1 MRRGHRVRHPPGVR
15 DGTMISSAQAR
26 SDTTTDVLQPYVAR
40 LVRYWDEE
48 TPGSLHRPVEGTMA
62 LVDISGFTRVS
73 ERLARHGHVGAEEVT
88 EVIDGTFGRLLPA
101 AYAFGANLLKFGGDA
116 QLLLFTGD
124 DHHLRAVAAADA
136 MRTELRR
143 IDGFATSAGNVALRM
158 SVGVHS
164 GTFDFFLVGGSHR
177 ESIVAGPAATR
188 TVQMEAAA
196 SAAQI
201 LLSPE
206 TAQLLPRSCVGA
218 QSGPGFLLRRAP
230 EVEQVGF
237 RAAESPAVDLEQF
250 VPLGLRETL
259 LSGTIDPEH
268 RPAAIAFI
276 RYVGFDRLVQKDPVY
291 AAGELDELVSNV
303 QGVAD
308 SHGVTFLAT
317 DIAPDGGK
325 IILTAGVPDTAGN
338 NEEQMLLAV
347 REIRSCAPGDLP
359 LRIGINTGYVFAG
372 AVGPGYRRTYTIMG
386 DAVNLAARIM
396 EQAPTGE
403 VYATREVLDASR
415 TTFRVS
421 APEPFFVKGKA
432 QPVHAL
438 SVGKPEGS
446 RTAEQVTTPLV
457 GRDEELAVLTRAWAD
472 ARERRGGVVEVSA
485 GVGMG
490 KSRLLHEL
498 LAATQPERVITA
510 ECRLYRTATPYF
522 PFRTLLREAWGLE
535 DGDPAAT
542 EAALTDLVRTRVPD
556 LEPWLAL
563 VGVPLGLA
571 LPESSQVAELDDQ
584 FRPSRTHATVS
595 ALLRATNDQPTLF
608 LIEGTQ
614 WMDEASRDLLNTL
627 IAGIEPLPWLI
638 ILSRQPGDEG
648 FVATDDPIVRHI
660 ELPPLDVADAREL
673 LQRATTGVP
682 LLSSQVDTL
691 AARAEGNP
699 LFLLELLQ
707 TLRAG
712 AAVDHLPQSVEG
724 LIAARID
731 TLPPADRNLLRRLA
745 VLGTGF
751 RTEYAAAVLGGS
763 GDDPGLLT
771 STLRRLDHFLSVD
784 SGDRVRFRHSLIRD
798 VAYEGLPFKMRRELH
813 ARVGDAIRASS
824 SDQPAGQAE
833 LLSVHYSEAHRWQE
847 AWEFSRQAGDSAK
860 EIYANLE
867 AATFYRRALTASRHV
882 PDLPSAAVADVAE
895 ALGDV
900 LELAGLFEESVGAFR
915 QAARLMRDDPIRC
928 ADLLLKRAR
937 ARART
942 GAYSTAYRELSIGR
956 RLVTEIGSLQALG
969 ATARLNAL
977 NAQIRQLQEHPQ
989 AALRL
994 AAQAMAEAEASGERE
1009 ALARSYQVLDAA
1021 HVMLGQSAKA
1031 VYGERALAI
1040 YEELGDLPGTA
1051 IVTNNLGGRA
1061 YWEGEWERAVK
1072 FYARARD
1079 AFVRAGNEAEAA
1091 ACGAN
1096 IGEVLVSQG
1105 RLEAAEEVLVP
1116 SVRVLRAHGLVDAA
1130 IFADI
1135 QLARLQLLRGDV
1147 GAMDR
1152 LSALRAE
1159 AIRTGQVQSAIEAA
1173 ILLAHG
1179 LVIAGMPEEALVTL
1193 TETERGSGG
1202 EAELYGSMIARTR
1215 AQALAALHRTGEAR
1229 DAVAAGLTQAREQG
1243 LAFEVAQLRL
1253 VEAGLIEDASTAEL
1267 VRTEAKGLLRELG
1280 VVDTAPSS
1288 TR

>member
-1 MRRGHRVRHPPGVR
+1 MTTSARARA
-15 DGTMISSAQAR
+15 GT
-26 SDTTTDVLQPYVAR
+26 DTTDVLQPYVAR
-40 LVRYWDEE
+40 MVRYWDHE
-48 TPGSLHRPVEGTMA
+48 TPGSLHRPVDGTMA

-143 IDGFATSAGNVALRM
+143 IEGFATNAGNVALRM
-158 SVGVHS
+158 SVGVHT

-177 ESIVAGPAATR
+177 ELIVAGPAATR
-188 TVQMEAAA
+188 TVQMEGAA

-206 TAQLLPRSCVGA
+206 TAQLLPRSSLGA

-230 EVEQVGF
+230 EVEQSGF

-250 VPLGLRETL
+250 VPRGLRQTL

-268 RPAAIAFI
+268 RPAAVAFL
-276 RYVGFDRLVQKDPVY
+276 RYVGFDRLVRNDPTH
-291 AAGELDELVSNV
+291 AADVLDVLVGSV
-303 QGVAD
+303 QRFAD

-317 DIAPDGGK
+317 DIAADGGK
-325 IILTAGVPDTAGN
+325 ILLTAGVPDTAGN

-347 REIRSCAPGDLP
+347 REIRHCAPDGLA
-359 LRIGINTGYVFAG
+359 LRIGINSGYVFAG

-403 VYATREVLDASR
+403 VYATRDVLDRSR
-415 TTFRVS
+415 TTFQVS

-432 QPVHAL
+432 QPVHAF

-446 RTAEQVTTPLV
+446 RTAEQVTAPLV
-457 GRDEELAVLTRAWAD
+457 GRDEELAFLTRAWAD
-472 ARERRGGVVEVSA
+472 ARERRGGVVEIAA

-490 KSRLLHEL
+490 KSRLVHEL
-498 LAATQPERVITA
+498 LAAAQPERVVA
-510 ECRLYRTATPYF
+510 VECRLYRTTTPYF
-522 PFRTLLREAWGLE
+522 PFRALLQEAWGLD

-542 EAALTDLVRTRVPD
+542 EAALTELVRTRAPD

-563 VGVPLGLA
+563 IGTPLGLA
-571 LPESSQVAELDDQ
+571 LPESPQVAELDDQ
-584 FRPSRTHATVS
+584 FRPTRTHAAVS
-595 ALLRATNDQPTLF
+595 ALLRATNDRPTMF
-608 LIEGTQ
+608 LIDGTQ
-614 WMDEASRDLLNTL
+614 WMDEASRDLMNTL
-627 IAGIEPLPWLI
+627 IAGIAPVPWLI
-638 ILSRQPGDEG
+638 ILSRQPGDDG
-648 FVATDDPIVRHI
+648 FVATENPLVRRI
-660 ELPPLDVADAREL
+660 DLPPLDVDHARVL
-673 LQRATTGVP
+673 LQQATTGVP

-699 LFLLELLQ
+699 LFLLELLHA
-707 TLRAG
+707 LRAG
-712 AAVDHLPQSVEG
+712 AAVDYLPQSVEG

-731 TLPPADRNLLRRLA
+731 TLAPTDRNLLRRLA
-745 VLGTGF
+745 VLGAGF
-751 RTEYAAAVLGGS
+751 RQEHTPAVLGRSAEDLGWLLKTLGRL
-763 GDDPGLLT
+763 GD
-771 STLRRLDHFLSVD
+771 FLSVET
-784 SGDRVRFRHSLIRD
+784 GGWVRFQHSLIRD
-798 VAYEGLPFKMRRELH
+798 VAYEGLPFKTRQELH
-813 ARVGDAIRASS
+813 AQVGDAIRASS
-824 SDQPAGQAE
+824 SDRPAGQVE
-833 LLSVHYSEAHRWQE
+833 LLSVHYSEAHRWPE
-847 AWEFSRQAGDSAK
+847 AWAFSLQAGDGAK

-867 AATFYRRALTASRHV
+867 AATFYRRALNASRHV
-882 PDLPSAAVADVAE
+882 PDLPPAAVADVSE
-895 ALGDV
+895 ELGDV
-900 LELAGLFEESVGAFR
+900 LEQAGLFEESVGAFR
-915 QAARLMRDDPIRC
+915 QATRLVRDDPIRS

-942 GAYSTAYRELSIGR
+942 GAYSAAYRELSIGR
-956 RLVTEIGSLQALG
+956 RLVTEIGSEQALG
-969 ATARLNAL
+969 ATARLDAL

-1051 IVTNNLGGRA
+1051 VVTNNLGGRA
-1061 YWEGEWERAVK
+1061 YWEGEWEDAVK
-1072 FYARARD
+1072 YYARARD

-1091 ACGAN
+1091 TCGAN

-1105 RLEAAEEVLVP
+1105 RLEEAEEILVP
-1116 SVRVLRAHGLVDAA
+1116 SVRVLRAYGLVDAA
-1130 IFADI
+1130 IFAEI
-1135 QLARLQLLRGDV
+1135 QLARLRLFRGDD
-1147 GAMDR
+1147 GAIETMV
-1152 LSALRAE
+1152 ALQAE
-1159 AIRTGQVQSAIEAA
+1159 AARTGQVQSAIEAA
-1173 ILLAHG
+1173 ILVAHG
-1179 LVIAGMPEEALVTL
+1179 LVIAGHPAEALDTL
-1193 TETERGSGG
+1193 AETERGSGG

-1215 AQALAALHRTGEAR
+1215 ARALAALDRTEEAR

-1253 VEAGLIEDASTAEL
+1253 VEAGLIEDAPTAQL
-1267 VRTEAKGLLRELG
+1267 VRTEAEGLLRELG
-1280 VVDTAPSS
+1280 VVDTAPRS
-1288 TR
+1288 RR